1 MTAAVT
7 ATVATLLGGGESFS
21 LNWRGSQAIMQLPI
35 IMVGTMALALPLL
48 AHHSF
53 AMFELTKDV
62 TYEGTVVEYRWENP
76 HTHIIVKVDPGAA
89 DPATVGTWDV
99 EGGSTNIMGRQ
110 GWTRAT
116 FKPGD
121 HVKVLAHPM
130 KDGTKGA
137 SLFYAIMPD
146 GKRLYHDIAR
156 PKSEGTT
163 TSVQ

>member
-1 MTAAVT
+1 MK
-7 ATVATLLGGGESFS
+7 
-21 LNWRGSQAIMQLPI
+21 LPI
-35 IMVGTMALALPLL
+35 IMMGAVAMAVPLL

-62 TYEGTVVEYRWENP
+62 SYEGTVVEYRWENP
-76 HTHIIVKVDPGAA
+76 HTHIIVKVDPGSG

-110 GWTRAT
+110 GWTRVT
-116 FKPGD
+116 FKAGD
-121 HVKVLAHPM
+121 HVKVVAHPM

-137 SLFYAIMPD
+137 SLFYAVMPD

-156 PKSEGTT
+156 PKAEGTT
-163 TSVQ
+163 ASVQ